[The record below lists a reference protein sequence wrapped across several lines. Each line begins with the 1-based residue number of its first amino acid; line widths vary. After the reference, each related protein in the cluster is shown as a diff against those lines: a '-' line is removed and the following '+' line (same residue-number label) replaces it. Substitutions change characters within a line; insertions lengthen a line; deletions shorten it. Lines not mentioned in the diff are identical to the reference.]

1 MGLLLGLL
9 PVQKFLLTHHQYKQF
24 YQGVAKCGHRKFSFS
39 FLIQISEHF
48 HIYSRLHWANHPDLD
63 IITWIHMM
71 PILAIGDDIRSGTK
85 ANACHGQMQAAWE
98 PRWKTTTQKGFQ
110 MDDGNP
116 PPLLDDTETG
126 WFQTKN
132 ILNWE
137 WIRVRWL
144 LCSLWY
150 KHTFSYFMLFTSHH
164 HDITLKFTFS
174 SWCQNSE
181 TEGKYKNLHCTLT
194 LISSIKMHSIQLMTW
209 ISELLLQ

>member
-98 PRWKTTTQKGFQ
+98 PRWLQHKKVFKWMMATPLLSWITQKLDGFRPKTSWIGSGLGCS
-110 MDDGNP
+110 DFYVVY
-116 PPLLDDTETG
+116 DTNTL
-126 WFQTKN
+126 FLTSCSSLP
-132 ILNWE
+132 ITM
-137 WIRVRWL
+137 I
-144 LCSLWY
+144 SLW
-150 KHTFSYFMLFTSHH
+150 
-164 HDITLKFTFS
+164 
-174 SWCQNSE
+174 NSLSPPDVKTVKQRE
-181 TEGKYKNLHCTLT
+181 NIRIYTVLWL
-194 LISSIKMHSIQLMTW
+194 
-209 ISELLLQ
+209 

>member
-1 MGLLLGLL
+1 MW
-9 PVQKFLLTHHQYKQF
+9 PQEIFLQF
-24 YQGVAKCGHRKFSFS
+24 FNSNFWTFSYIFQASVSQSLWFGYHNLNRHDANFGHRWWHQKWNKGQC
-39 FLIQISEHF
+39 L
-48 HIYSRLHWANHPDLD
+48 SRP
-63 IITWIHMM
+63 
-71 PILAIGDDIRSGTK
+71 
-85 ANACHGQMQAAWE
+85 NASCMGA
-98 PRWKTTTQKGFQ
+98 KVTTTQKSFQ

-116 PPLLDDTETG
+116 PPLLDNTETG

-137 WIRVRWL
+137 WIRVQWL